1 MSQKTL
7 VIALK
12 VEEDSEDKEAVE
24 EAKVKE
30 EPGEE
35 PMVKKDLKEEEV
47 EVLIEVP
54 GEVIEE

>member
-1 MSQKTL
+1 MRPS
-7 VIALK
+7 
-12 VEEDSEDKEAVE
+12 
-24 EAKVKE
+24 KE